1 MPTHPPLREEG
12 SAAAAPDWIP
22 DSWRAPD
29 TVIPPA
35 EGLPAAADRWA
46 EWALELHGR
55 LAPGEVALVGLAAE
69 YEFERLTGEE
79 WDEDTIGISVLPAG
93 GAMRGFHSDWW
104 LQAHLG
110 RAFDVSGPSS
120 DEGGRRWIALRRK
133 GDPASAEELRAPDDD
148 EARELTS
155 AQAEVDR
162 LRSHAAQAE
171 ARHQRELDALR
182 EELGRELMRR
192 AFQATTAEAA
202 EWSND
207 SLYRLIAAQFE
218 GTVSWRITKPLRR
231 AGQLARRLRRR

>member
-12 SAAAAPDWIP
+12 SAAAAPDWVP

-29 TVIPPA
+29 TVIAPA
-35 EGLPAAADRWA
+35 EGLPAAAEGWA

-55 LAPGEVALVGLAAE
+55 LAPDEVALVGLATE
-69 YEFERLTGEE
+69 DEFERLSGER
-79 WDEDTIGISVLPAG
+79 WNEDTIAISVLPAG
-93 GAMRGFHSDWW
+93 DAMRGFHADWW
-104 LQAHLG
+104 LHAHLG
-110 RAFDVSGPSS
+110 RAFDVSGPAG
-120 DEGGRRWIALRRK
+120 DEEGRRWIALRRK
-133 GDPASAEELRAPDDD
+133 GDPPSPEELRAPEDG
-148 EARELTS
+148 EPRELS
-155 AQAEVDR
+155 AAQAEVDR
-162 LRSHAAQAE
+162 LRAQAVQVE

-218 GTVSWRITKPLRR
+218 GTLSWRITKPLRR
-231 AGQLARRLRRR
+231 AGLLARRLRRR